1 MQEGEEDDELD
12 YAAGDEAELEG
23 AAAGKGAD
31 KVRARPA
38 SCLPCGHN
46 AHCTLPRGHDG
57 YCNLSKRQLSSEF

>member
-12 YAAGDEAELEG
+12 YAAGDEAEEG
-23 AAAGKGAD
+23 AAARKGAD